1 MADKTLPIQLFTHRD
16 GDENRTEG
24 GGNGQEPKW
33 LLPESLLV
41 KKSEQLTSELNAFEA
56 TVAERERK

>member
-1 MADKTLPIQLFTHRD
+1 MFTHRD